1 MSLNKYDSST
11 GELTNLAS
19 GSRIWTGTKET
30 YEIQKQ
36 AGTLPNNCLIILT
49 NDEEEL
55 AQEVIENDPRAVTS
69 GAVYTAL
76 QNIGPGKT
84 LVPWAQAS
92 DSEVAAMLNAY
103 YNDELTLAEIQSV
116 WHVGDIRTIT
126 LGSIGAIGVG
136 ESHRSQNVDVVI
148 LDFEHDNLTTAING
162 HTKALITVQLK
173 DCLRDE
179 TIADDEGQ
187 YNPEHGYMNDTKTN
201 VGGWTDSKRRA
212 WCNNYFYNAIPTS
225 MRTLIKPVNKLTS
238 TGNQSATINTD
249 SDKCFLVSEIEVF
262 GEVILSKTGEGNQ
275 YNYFETASNRYKLPK
290 WNSSTLTLSD
300 IWWERSP
307 FEIDSTTF
315 CRVDRNG
322 NTDADAAS
330 DAAGLAP
337 AWCL

>member
-1 MSLNKYDSST
+1 MSINKYNPQT

-19 GSRIWTGTKET
+19 GSRIWTGTKAA
-30 YEIQKQ
+30 YDAQKQ
-36 AGTLPNNCLIILT
+36 AGTLPNNCIICIT
-49 NDEEEL
+49 DDEEEL
-55 AQEVIENDPRAVTS
+55 AQEVIEDDPRAVTS

-92 DSEVAAMLNAY
+92 DSEVAAMVNAY

-148 LDFEHDNLTTAING
+148 LDFEHDNLTTAVNG
-162 HTKALITVQLK
+162 HSKALITVQLK
-173 DCLRDE
+173 DCLRDA
-179 TIADDEGQ
+179 TVADDGGR
-187 YNPEHGYMNDTKTN
+187 NNTEHGYMNDIDTN
-201 VGGWTDSKRRA
+201 IGGWTDSKRRA
-212 WCNNYFYNAIPTS
+212 WCNNYFYNAIPAS

-238 TGNQSATINTD
+238 AGNKSDTINTD

-262 GEVILSKTGEGNQ
+262 GSVTYSKTGEGNQ
-275 YNYFETASNRYKLPK
+275 YSYFETTSNRYKLPK
-290 WNSSTLTLSD
+290 WSSGPSSD
-300 IWWERSP
+300 RWWERSP
-307 FEIDSTTF
+307 HGSNSTGF
-315 CRVDRNG
+315 CFVSPGGGANV
-322 NTDADAAS
+322 NSAS
-330 DAAGLAP
+330 FAFGLAP